1 MRSLLQVIRGSSL
14 AGEDLPEILPALT
27 ASTIRFRRGQ
37 LHVVAGQPGRGKTLF
52 AFWYA
57 VKCGEPVLYLNAD
70 SDQGTM
76 ANRAGAMLLQ
86 MPVNEVKRLRDTEA
100 EVLLEDAIYD
110 LTRRVRIEP
119 DPHPTLDGIYEEVQA
134 YVEVFGMPPAAI
146 FVDNLMNIQA
156 THDNEWTGL
165 RDAMSALHSLA
176 RETESAVIALHHTSE
191 QSSNPD
197 APGPMRSVM
206 GKVNQLPEVIL
217 SVARDGDK
225 FHVAAV
231 KNRDGEADPNA
242 TNPTTVYCD
251 APTMSLFNSLQE
263 LELYRTKREWQ

>member
-1 MRSLLQVIRGSSL
+1 MRSLLQVIRGSSQ

-27 ASTIRFRRGQ
+27 AKTIMFRRGQ

-57 VKCGEPVLYLNAD
+57 VNCGQPVLYFNAD

-86 MPVNEVKRLRDTEA
+86 APVKEIKAMRGTEG
-100 EVLLEDAIYD
+100 EVLLEDAIHE

-134 YVEVFGMPPAAI
+134 YVEVFGRCPAAI
-146 FVDNLMNIQA
+146 FVDNLMNIAA
-156 THDNEWTGL
+156 TSDNEWTGL
-165 RDAMSALHSLA
+165 RDAMGALHSLA

-191 QSSNPD
+191 NVSRPNY
-197 APGPMRSVM
+197 PGPMKSVM

-217 SVARDGDK
+217 SVARDGDQ
-225 FHVAAV
+225 FHIAAV

-242 TNPTTVYCD
+242 ESPVTVYCD
-251 APTMSLFNSLQE
+251 APTMSLFNSLQD
-263 LELYRTKREWQ
+263 LEMYRTRREWN

>member
-119 DPHPTLDGIYEEVQA
+119 DPHPT
-134 YVEVFGMPPAAI
+134 
-146 FVDNLMNIQA
+146 
-156 THDNEWTGL
+156 
-165 RDAMSALHSLA
+165 S
-176 RETESAVIALHHTSE
+176 TES
-191 QSSNPD
+191 
-197 APGPMRSVM
+197 MKKCR
-206 GKVNQLPEVIL
+206 
-217 SVARDGDK
+217 R
-225 FHVAAV
+225 
-231 KNRDGEADPNA
+231 
-242 TNPTTVYCD
+242 
-251 APTMSLFNSLQE
+251 MSRCSGCLQQRF
-263 LELYRTKREWQ
+263 L